1 MAPKVDRIQGDEGLP
16 AATEVVVIGGGVIG
30 VSAALTLAERGI
42 PVVLCEKGHVAGE
55 QSSRNWGW
63 CRQQGRDPRELPLII
78 ESLRLWRRMNERVG
92 AETGFRTAGVVYM
105 EETQA
110 GMAAREN
117 WLEYARPYQ
126 LDSKM
131 LTRAELGRLVPG
143 AEARHIGALYT
154 ASDGRAEP
162 TRAVPAMAA
171 AARAKGATL
180 LQDCAVRGL
189 ELEGGR
195 VAAVVTEKGRIRCKA
210 AILAG
215 GAWSS
220 LFLRNLGVTLPQL
233 KTRSS
238 VLRTTPMDGPEHNA
252 SGRGWGLR
260 KRLDGGYTIAH
271 GDWTVP
277 EIVPDSFRFFFDFLP
292 LLKAERKAI
301 KLRFSREFF
310 REWGEKKRWRL
321 DETTPFEV
329 VRTLDPAPN
338 DWVLDDAVK
347 SLARAF
353 PAFANLKVAEKW
365 AGMIDTTPDV
375 VPVIAP
381 VQKLPGLI
389 VATGFSGHGFG
400 IGPAGGQLAADLA
413 TGAPPLVDPGPFR
426 FERFLDGTKPKPF
439 GAPG

>member
-1 MAPKVDRIQGDEGLP
+1 
-16 AATEVVVIGGGVIG
+16 
-30 VSAALTLAERGI
+30 
-42 PVVLCEKGHVAGE
+42 
-55 QSSRNWGW
+55 
-63 CRQQGRDPRELPLII
+63 
-78 ESLRLWRRMNERVG
+78 RRMNERVG
-92 AETGFRTAGVVYM
+92 AETGFRTVGVIYM
-105 EETQA
+105 EETQK
-110 GMAAREN
+110 GLAARER
-117 WLEYARPYQ
+117 WLEHARPYQ
-126 LDSKM
+126 LDSKI
-131 LTRAELGRLVPG
+131 LTRSELETLVPG
-143 AEARHIGALYT
+143 AGQRHIGALYT

-162 TRAVPAMAA
+162 TRAAPALAT
-171 AARAKGATL
+171 AARGKGATI
-180 LQDCAVRGL
+180 LQDCAARGL

-220 LFLRNLGVTLPQL
+220 LFLRNLGLKLPQL

-238 VLRTTPMDGPEHNA
+238 VLRTEPMDGPEHNA
-252 SGRGWGLR
+252 SGPGWGLR
-260 KRLDGGYTIAH
+260 KRLDGGYTVAH

-277 EIVPDSFRFFFDFLP
+277 EVVPDSFRWFFDFLP
-292 LLKAERKAI
+292 LLRAERKAI
-301 KLRFSREFF
+301 KLRFSGEFF
-310 REWGEKKRWRL
+310 REWRESKRWRL
-321 DETTPFEV
+321 DQKTPFEV
-329 VRTLDPAPN
+329 VRTLDPAPL

-347 SLARAF
+347 NLQRAF

-375 VPVIAP
+375 VPVIGP
-381 VQKLPGLI
+381 VQKIPGLV

-426 FERFLDGTKPKPF
+426 FERFSDGTRPVPY